1 MGSALALLGAGLKRR
16 YRSAGAVALGA
27 VLLVALSTAVL
38 LPSGGAAGAA
48 VALENALVVLGVGA
62 ALVASASAGA
72 LAEDHAS
79 GVHAWLASTRAPR
92 ALLRATPAVAGVLAT
107 VASAFLAG
115 AVLVA
120 LFLAKGLEV
129 PTRRTTPLPF
139 GESGMRSERGSPG
152 PNSTQ
157 RTAWFLESWVDGLDG
172 RKNSAVKV
180 ELDLRPRFRTPE
192 AGGVGAVR
200 LAINDAPGTPD
211 DARARAPLVPVRGR
225 TILDLPAGGRVD
237 LSSLDPRV
245 DLRLVGARRIDGPA
259 SFAANVLLA
268 ALLAGLALA
277 SLAPLAVL
285 LSRGL
290 SAATAVA
297 TTLVLGAVGALHG
310 PLLALAADAERVA
323 GGAAGVAT
331 TILRGAAF
339 LSPDLSVVSTAS
351 DAVEGHALDAGAF
364 AALASPGVYALV
376 AFALLAFVPARRSD
390 V

>member
-1 MGSALALLGAGLKRR
+1 MGSALALLGAGLRRR
-16 YRSAGAVALGA
+16 YRSVGAIGFAVAL
-27 VLLVALSTAVL
+27 VAGLAIAVL

-62 ALVASASAGA
+62 ALAAAASAGA

-79 GVHAWLASTRAPR
+79 GVHAWLAATRAPR
-92 ALLRATPAVAGVLAT
+92 PLLRATPAVAGMLAT
-107 VASAFLAG
+107 VAVASVAG
-115 AVLVA
+115 VILVG
-120 LFLAKGLEV
+120 LLLAKGLEV

-139 GESGMRSERGSPG
+139 GEAGMRAERGSGMPG
-152 PNSTQ
+152 ST
-157 RTAWFLESWVDGLDG
+157 RRDAWFLESWIDGIGGPSGAVVPVEVD
-172 RKNSAVKV
+172 V
-180 ELDLRPRFRTPE
+180 RPRFRSPE
-192 AGGVGAVR
+192 AAGVGAVR
-200 LAINDAPGTPD
+200 LAIDDAPGTPD
-211 DARARAPLVPVRGR
+211 DARAKAPLVPVRGR
-225 TILDLPAGGRVD
+225 TILDLAAGHRVD

-297 TTLVLGAVGALHG
+297 TTLVLGAVGVLHG
-310 PLLALAADAERVA
+310 PLLALAADAEAVA
-323 GGAAGVAT
+323 GGAAGAAAS
-331 TILRGAAF
+331 ILRGAAF
-339 LSPDLSVVSTAS
+339 VAPDLSGIARAS

-364 AALASPGVYALV
+364 AALAPPALHALV
-376 AFALLAFVPARRSD
+376 TLALLAFVPARRCD
-390 V
+390 P